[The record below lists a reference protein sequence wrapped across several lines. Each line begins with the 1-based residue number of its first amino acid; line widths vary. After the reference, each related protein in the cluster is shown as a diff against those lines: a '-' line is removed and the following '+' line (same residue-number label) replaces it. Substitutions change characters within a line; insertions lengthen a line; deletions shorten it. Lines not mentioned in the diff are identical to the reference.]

1 MGGKDSRLGGNWTL
15 LPAALLLIWM
25 ALGLSPCG
33 EALVSSWVNGGRYY
47 FFPGMLGG
55 LMVMLTIDLVL
66 TVDRCVLTSA
76 ISCVPPHVTHEQLEN
91 IGDVSCF
98 FFF

>member
-1 MGGKDSRLGGNWTL
+1 MGGKDSRLGGNWAL
-15 LPAALLLIWM
+15 LPVVLLLIWM
-25 ALGLSPCG
+25 TLGLSPCG

-55 LMVMLTIDLVL
+55 LMMMLTIDLVL

-76 ISCVPPHVTHEQLEN
+76 ISCVPLN
-91 IGDVSCF
+91 ILPSAHYS
-98 FFF
+98 